1 MSKND
6 ILIPS
11 LFFESFPELS
21 QVKFLLAGFVQS
33 KPEGRKTAIGEACD
47 STKLLLTDRVPLR
60 LDPQQWATIR
70 GSTCISDAVLFII
83 IHIVGL
89 TFLRITRE
97 EILFGKR
104 LVVS

>member
-60 LDPQQWATIR
+60 LDPQQWATM
-70 GSTCISDAVLFII
+70 GNNGQQSAVLHASLMPFYFC
-83 IHIVGL
+83 L
-89 TFLRITRE
+89 KTS
-97 EILFGKR
+97 LFQQA
-104 LVVS
+104 

>member
-6 ILIPS
+6 ILFPS

-60 LDPQQWATIR
+60 LDPQKWPTMGNNPR
-70 GSTCISDAVLFII
+70 FYMHL
-83 IHIVGL
+83 
-89 TFLRITRE
+89 
-97 EILFGKR
+97 
-104 LVVS
+104 